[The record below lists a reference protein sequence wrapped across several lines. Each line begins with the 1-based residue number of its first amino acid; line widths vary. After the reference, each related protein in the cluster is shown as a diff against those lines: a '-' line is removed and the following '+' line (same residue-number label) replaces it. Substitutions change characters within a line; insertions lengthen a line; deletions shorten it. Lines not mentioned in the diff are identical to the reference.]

1 MCYPPSFQIMK
12 GDDEKNMGFGFVS
25 FEEPEAAEE
34 AVNELNGKEIQ
45 VQLVLMLF
53 S

>member
-1 MCYPPSFQIMK
+1 MK